1 MKSYLKKFALFF
13 IGIAVIDI
21 IVDLLFEGNIESTVL
36 SGNIRSFIYIF
47 LGALVVTALSS
58 YFEKQEKADQYT

>member
-1 MKSYLKKFALFF
+1 MKSPLKKFVLFF
-13 IGIAVIDI
+13 IGIAAIDT
-21 IVDLLFEGNIESTVL
+21 IVDLIFEGNIESTVL

-58 YFEKQEKADQYT
+58 YFEKQEKS